1 MRTFE
6 NVTEELTRS
15 HIIRNSR
22 TVSPE
27 IPVHPK
33 TFFNFTYSKKQH
45 ANFFKENKYY
55 SELFDE
61 EIDFKKFRTKDYQN
75 LLVFAFIKKNIP
87 KGAKI
92 LQIGNNFSKIFGR
105 LKSDYELWNLPD
117 PSELTKDLFADP
129 NSLTIT
135 SPKNADTKLKNYYS
149 YFDFLFSISAFEEID
164 YEKESYKN
172 ILFNLDRLT
181 KYGGYAIHSFNL
193 IFSQDKIFLN
203 KLLIYFYNTSRFEN
217 KIQNKFINP
226 VTIKVQPELF
236 FSKTSDDELK
246 HLESVKVKNNKDF
259 KSSAYNI
266 LLKKKSNLLPRV
278 TQSRPSEFLKKT
290 PAYIFHHL
298 IKCGGSSAV
307 NEMFNWFNLEFD
319 HLVDAAKINEYTKT
333 RYNIDNINSDTCVV
347 SHFSHQGAYLSQRYP
362 EILTKKEQ
370 IKTFIFVR
378 DPLKFKISL
387 YYYIRNQGRF
397 QDIPLLNQLKFNRNF
412 LSALIPCDESN
423 YKEVLNR
430 YFFIGIV
437 EHMQDSFNKLAKLL
451 NKKKL
456 IIPVMN
462 QSIKDEQV
470 SQITPELIEKFK
482 EDNKLDYMVYN
493 YCLEK
498 FLKM

>member
-1 MRTFE
+1 MRTIE

-22 TVSPE
+22 TVSRE

-45 ANFFKENKYY
+45 ANYFKENKYY
-55 SELFDE
+55 KELSDE
-61 EIDFKKFRTKDYQN
+61 ELDFKNFSTKDYQI
-75 LLVFAFIKKNIP
+75 LLVFDFIKKNIP

-92 LQIGNNFSKIFGR
+92 LQIGNKSSKTFDR
-105 LKSDYELWNLPD
+105 LNGDYELWNLPD
-117 PSELTKDLFADP
+117 PAELTKDLFTDS
-129 NSLTIT
+129 NTITIT
-135 SPKNADTKLKNYYS
+135 SNQNADTKLKNYYS

-164 YEKESYKN
+164 YDRDSYKR

-181 KYGGYAIHSFNL
+181 KYGGYSIHSFDL
-193 IFSQDKIFLN
+193 IFSPDRTILN
-203 KLLIYFYNTSRFEN
+203 RLLTFFYNNSRYEN
-217 KIQNKFINP
+217 KIQNRFINP
-226 VTIKVQPELF
+226 ETIKVQPELF
-236 FSKTSDDELK
+236 FSKK
-246 HLESVKVKNNKDF
+246 KKNKNF
-259 KSSAYNI
+259 KYSAYNI
-266 LLKKKSNLLPRV
+266 LLKKKSNLLPGA
-278 TQSRPSEFLKKT
+278 TQTRPSDFLKKT

-319 HLVDAAKINEYTKT
+319 HLVDATKINEYTKT

-347 SHFSHQGAYLSQRYP
+347 SHFSHHGAFLSQRYP
-362 EILTKKEQ
+362 EILTKNEE

-412 LSALIPCDESN
+412 LSSLIPCDETN
-423 YKEVLNR
+423 YKEVLDR

-437 EHMQDSFNKLAKLL
+437 EHMQESFNKLAKLL

-456 IIPVMN
+456 VIPVMN
-462 QSIKDEQV
+462 QSIKDEQT

-482 EDNKLDYMVYN
+482 ENNKLDYKVYN

-498 FLKM
+498 FLNM